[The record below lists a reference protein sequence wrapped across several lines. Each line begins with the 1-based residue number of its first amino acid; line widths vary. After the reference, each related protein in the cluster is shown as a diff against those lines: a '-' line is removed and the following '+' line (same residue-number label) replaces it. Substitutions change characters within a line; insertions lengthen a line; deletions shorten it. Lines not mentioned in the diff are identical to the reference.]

1 LRLETTTTPH
11 NEHVGALE
19 AQHAAIRREY
29 RTQADAWSRR
39 PIDAH
44 LAWVVEQVTWDP
56 AWRVVDVAAGTA
68 LFARAIATRVRSIVA
83 VDLTP
88 EMLTRG
94 RDLARAQGLTTI
106 RFEQGAVERLP
117 FADASFDAVVTRYSI
132 HHFREPALAL
142 REMARVCR
150 ADGQLV
156 LVDMVADDDPR
167 VADRHNELERTA
179 DRTHTAMLSPQRL
192 IAAVVD
198 AGFALEKYLSR
209 EVDMVFDAWQPQLA
223 NESPERQVIRAALE
237 EELAGRGESG
247 MRPVVRDGVLM
258 FRHTWGIVI
267 ARRPRRR

>member
-1 LRLETTTTPH
+1 MPD
-11 NEHVGALE
+11 NEHVE
-19 AQHAAIRREY
+19 TIDAQHAAIRREY
-29 RTQADAWSRR
+29 RIQAEAWSRR

-44 LAWVVEQVTWDP
+44 LAWVVEQAPWDP

-68 LFARAIATRVRSIVA
+68 LFARAIAARVGSIVA
-83 VDLTP
+83 VDLTA

-94 RDLARAQGLTTI
+94 RDLSRAQGLTNI
-106 RFEQGAVERLP
+106 RFEQAAVERLP
-117 FADASFDAVVTRYSI
+117 FADASFDAVVTRYSV
-132 HHFREPALAL
+132 HHFCEPAVAL

-156 LVDMVADDDPR
+156 LVDMVADHDPR
-167 VADRHNELERTA
+167 VANRHNELERTA

-192 IAAVVD
+192 IAEVVD
-198 AGFALEKYLSR
+198 AGFALEKYVSR

-223 NESPERQVIRAALE
+223 LESAERQVIRTALE

-247 MRPVVRDGVLM
+247 MRPIVRDGVLV

-267 ARRPRRR
+267 ARRRRRR

>member
-1 LRLETTTTPH
+1 MPDD
-11 NEHVGALE
+11 EHVE
-19 AQHAAIRREY
+19 TIDAQHAAIRREY
-29 RTQADAWSRR
+29 RIQADAWSRR

-44 LAWVVEQVTWDP
+44 LAWVVDHATWDP
-56 AWRVVDVAAGTA
+56 AWRIVDVAAGTA
-68 LFARAIATRVRSIVA
+68 LFARAIAARVASIVA

-94 RDLARAQGLTTI
+94 RDLARSQGLTNI
-106 RFEQGAVERLP
+106 RFGQGAVERLP
-117 FADASFDAVVTRYSI
+117 LADASFDAVVTRYSV

-167 VADRHNELERTA
+167 VANRHNQLERTA
-179 DRTHTAMLSPQRL
+179 DRTHTAILSPQRL
-192 IAAVVD
+192 IAEVVD
-198 AGFALEKYLSR
+198 AGFALERYLSR

-223 NESPERQVIRAALE
+223 PESPARRVIRAALE
-237 EELAGRGESG
+237 DELAGRGESG
-247 MRPVVRDGVLM
+247 MRPMVRDGVLV

-267 ARRPRRR
+267 ARRDRRGR